1 MVAHAYIA
9 RTLLNLNKVLFSLC
23 ERVYVHVPS
32 AQKPEDTRC
41 LRASTTGI
49 CRMSDLFLDS
59 GITAIPCTHWGIS
72 PALDFYVV
80 KFTNILAFDFL
91 IFQKHTSILGSE
103 IFPVFLYPLLVS
115 FYHLILEAGCHLF
128 CKD

>member
-1 MVAHAYIA
+1 MPESVHYRYLQDVRFVPRFRDLNSHPHDCMAIA
-9 RTLLNLNKVLFSLC
+9 CS
-23 ERVYVHVPS
+23 
-32 AQKPEDTRC
+32 
-41 LRASTTGI
+41 
-49 CRMSDLFLDS
+49 
-59 GITAIPCTHWGIS
+59 HWGIS
-72 PALDFYVV
+72 PALDCYVV
-80 KFTNILAFDFL
+80 KFTNILAFEFL